1 LARECDGSAGYSVND
16 RHDFGADFQLT
27 LLTADAETAAD
38 ADAAGVQRI
47 GVDLELRGKADRQP
61 ASENRISG
69 HTVQDLRRIRDAV
82 RTAELFVRINPLH
95 AGTAEEIDLVLEAG
109 AHWVMLPFFRQASE
123 VEQFI
128 RLLRGRGR
136 AAILIETST
145 ALLRIRQILAVSGIA
160 EVTFGFN
167 DLRHDF
173 HVRSHFEVLGS
184 PLIDSAA
191 KEVVRRDLPLS
202 MGGVARPDD
211 AHAPMPVELVYA
223 QYPRLHA
230 TGAWIARSF
239 LRQATTH
246 SFLADDVQRLRQRL
260 SWWAGQSAE
269 DLERARAELLLRAEM
284 I

>member
-1 LARECDGSAGYSVND
+1 MTDE
-16 RHDFGADFQLT
+16 HDFGAEFQLT
-27 LLTADAETAAD
+27 LLTADVETAAA

-47 GVDLELRGKADRQP
+47 GVDLEFRGKAERQT
-61 ASENRISG
+61 SFDNRISQ
-69 HTVQDLRRIRDAV
+69 HTVQDLRRIKDAV
-82 RTAELFVRINPLH
+82 RTADLFVRINPLH

-109 AHWVMLPFFRQASE
+109 ARWVMLPYFRQVSE

-128 RLLRGRGR
+128 DLLGGRAS

-145 ALLRIRQILAVSGIA
+145 ALLRIRRILALNGID
-160 EVTFGFN
+160 EVTLGFN

-173 HVRSHFEVLGS
+173 QVRSHFEVLGS

-191 KEVVRRDLPLS
+191 SEVARRNLPLS
-202 MGGVARPDD
+202 MGGVGRPDD
-211 AHAPMPVELVYA
+211 GHAPMPVELVYA
-223 QYPRLHA
+223 QYPRLRA

-239 LRQATTH
+239 LRQAPDRRA
-246 SFLADDVQRLRQRL
+246 LADDVQRLRQRL
-260 SWWAGQSAE
+260 SWWALQSAE